1 MQRERGRE
9 VSKAGQTVRLQEGGR
24 ASRVAVPPTS
34 LQQAPEPK
42 GDGGPEDKV
51 QAPEQDISGRATF

>member
-1 MQRERGRE
+1 M
-9 VSKAGQTVRLQEGGR
+9 SKAGQTVRLQEGGR